1 MKMYKQYPLALT
13 GCRAR
18 SKDLAYDVCEYNI
31 LVLEDISISND
42 LQHYDSQSVDDEGN
56 AINKRLGR
64 QEGSDSSIGSD
75 NSISSRRGKSSNSN
89 SNSKSKS
96 DEYIYMDDGSI
107 ARMHRI
113 SSRDSKT
120 VERVMLLDGM
130 IILNDVNSMLS
141 VLEANIASIA
151 RRVKISHA
159 RSRMVDALFYANNAL
174 HVSDALEASF
184 WLRSAACSYMEA
196 HILYNGSIPMP
207 SHILAQTRMFSDI
220 NTSTITEC
228 LGLEH
233 ANRSSVARA
242 MRALMH
248 ILAVSH
254 RYSSRLAMAVVRK
267 KVEYLSSMGMYTDA
281 YAYIC
286 YICREF
292 AKSKGISIGYLGRIP
307 EYDMLSIAM
316 NLSSDHLHTSRLA
329 DTLVSL
335 CKARLNAY

>member
-1 MKMYKQYPLALT
+1 MLEQVVNMYKQYPLALT

-31 LVLEDISISND
+31 LLLEDISISSNA
-42 LQHYDSQSVDDEGN
+42 LQHYDNPSVNDEGN
-56 AINKRLGR
+56 AINKRLDR
-64 QEGSDSSIGSD
+64 QAGSGSSI
-75 NSISSRRGKSSNSN
+75 SRSSN
-89 SNSKSKS
+89 SKS

-130 IILNDVNSMLS
+130 VILNDVNSRLS
-141 VLEANIASIA
+141 MLEANIAGIA

-159 RSRMVDALFYANNAL
+159 RSLMVDAFFYASNAM

-196 HILYNGSIPMP
+196 HILSNGSIPMP
-207 SHILAQTRMFSDI
+207 SHILAQMRMLSDI

-233 ANRSSVARA
+233 ANRSSAARA

-248 ILAVSH
+248 ILAAS

-292 AKSKGISIGYLGRIP
+292 IKSKGISIGYLGRIP

-329 DTLVSL
+329 DKLVAL

>member
-1 MKMYKQYPLALT
+1 MLEQIVNMYKQYPLALT

-31 LVLEDISISND
+31 LLLEDTSISSNA
-42 LQHYDSQSVDDEGN
+42 LQHYDNPYANYEGN
-56 AINKRLGR
+56 AINKRLDR
-64 QEGSDSSIGSD
+64 QAGSGSSI
-75 NSISSRRGKSSNSN
+75 NSSSSSSRSSN
-89 SNSKSKS
+89 SKS

-113 SSRDSKT
+113 SSRSSKT

-130 IILNDVNSMLS
+130 VILNDVNSRLS
-141 VLEANIASIA
+141 MLEANIASIA
-151 RRVKISHA
+151 RRVKISRA
-159 RSRMVDALFYANNAL
+159 RSLMVDAFFYASNAM

-196 HILYNGSIPMP
+196 HILSNGSIPMP
-207 SHILAQTRMFSDI
+207 SHILAQMRMLSDI

-248 ILAVSH
+248 ILAASN
-254 RYSSRLAMAVVRK
+254 YSSRLAMAVVRK

-292 AKSKGISIGYLGRIP
+292 VKSKGISIGYLERIP

-329 DTLVSL
+329 DKLVAL

>member
-1 MKMYKQYPLALT
+1 MLEQIVKMYKQYPLALT

-31 LVLEDISISND
+31 LLLEDISIIND

-56 AINKRLGR
+56 VINKILGR
-64 QEGSDSSIGSD
+64 QEGSDSSI
-75 NSISSRRGKSSNSN
+75 SSRRRGRSSNSK
-89 SNSKSKS
+89 SKSKS
-96 DEYIYMDDGSI
+96 DEYIYMDDGRI

-120 VERVMLLDGM
+120 VDRVMLLDGM

-141 VLEANIASIA
+141 MLEANIASIA
-151 RRVKISHA
+151 RGVKISHA
-159 RSRMVDALFYANNAL
+159 RSLMVDALFYASNAL
-174 HVSDALEASF
+174 YVRDALEASF

-207 SHILAQTRMFSDI
+207 SHILAQMRMLSDI

-248 ILAVSH
+248 ILAASH
-254 RYSSRLAMAVVRK
+254 HYSSRLAMVVVRK

-292 AKSKGISIGYLGRIP
+292 VKSKGISIGYLGRIP

-316 NLSSDHLHTSRLA
+316 NLGSDHLHTSRLA